1 MDQVIEAFVRERAH
15 HRCEYCR
22 MAQEDDDLPFRPD
35 TTKGRPPTPMRDG
48 LMSEQDTFVEFI
60 RRIRAGDEQ
69 AAAEMVRRYEPL
81 IRREIRLQL
90 EDRRLARLFDSM
102 DICQSVLKSFFCR
115 TATGQYDLDT
125 PEQLQRLLVTM
136 ARNKLASAARSQ
148 HRQRRDQRRVSA
160 GEEKLKGIAADDP
173 TPSAVVASKELLERI
188 RQAFNEEERQLADL
202 RGEGLAWG
210 AIADRLGGTAQARR
224 MQLAR
229 AVERVA
235 RELGL
240 DDDF

>member
-1 MDQVIEAFVRERAH
+1 V
-15 HRCEYCR
+15 
-22 MAQEDDDLPFRPD
+22 
-35 TTKGRPPTPMRDG
+35 
-48 LMSEQDTFVEFI
+48 SEQDIFAEFI

-81 IRREIRLQL
+81 IRREIRFQL
-90 EDRRLARLFDSM
+90 EDRRLSRLFDSM
-102 DICQSVLKSFFCR
+102 DICQSVLKSFFFR
-115 TATGQYDLDT
+115 TAAGKYDLDT

-148 HRQRRDQRRVSA
+148 YRRRRDQRRITAA
-160 GEEKLKGIAADDP
+160 GEEQLKGVADDEP
-173 TPSAVVASKELLERI
+173 TPSEVVAGKELLERF
-188 RQAFNEEERQLADL
+188 RQALNEEERQLADL
-202 RGEGLAWG
+202 RAEGLAW
-210 AIADRLGGTAQARR
+210 ADIAARLGGTAQARR

-240 DDDF
+240 DGDDC

>member
-1 MDQVIEAFVRERAH
+1 MADEDAFA
-15 HRCEYCR
+15 
-22 MAQEDDDLPFRPD
+22 
-35 TTKGRPPTPMRDG
+35 
-48 LMSEQDTFVEFI
+48 EFI

-90 EDRRLARLFDSM
+90 EDRRLSRLFDSM
-102 DICQSVLKSFFCR
+102 DICQSVLKSFFFR
-115 TATGQYDLDT
+115 TAAGQYDLDT

-148 HRQRRDQRRVSA
+148 HRRRRDQRRVSA
-160 GEEKLKGIAADDP
+160 AGDEALDGVAADVP
-173 TPSAVVASKELLERI
+173 TPSEVVAGKELLERF
-188 RQAFNEEERQLADL
+188 RQALDDEERQLADL

-210 AIADRLGGTAQARR
+210 DIAARLGGTAQARR

-240 DDDF
+240 DGDDL